1 MPMSH
6 GPIFGH
12 FAVPMA
18 KKPRVIGTVNDRNRK
33 ISVAFTTMV

>member
-1 MPMSH
+1 MFH

-18 KKPRVIGTVNDRNRK
+18 KKPSAIGTVNERNRK
-33 ISVAFTTMV
+33 ISVQYTTMV